1 MGTLGAVEQFL
12 LKTQD
17 IWSPD
22 RSVWYSCPI
31 MLSLDRN
38 SIFLISLCYCK
49 HIPIVICLDLKVL
62 ILNKAKIFS
71 SLWTAA
77 RRHVLSIFHYPRG
90 FTAIC
95 PLLPPPY
102 PPQFL
107 VSNLP
112 LFFTAMGN
120 CRENSEKEVNFKSL
134 FACKGILF
142 KILRIKQLFVIPQIL
157 VIGSI

>member
-1 MGTLGAVEQFL
+1 M
-12 LKTQD
+12 K
-17 IWSPD
+17 I
-22 RSVWYSCPI
+22 
-31 MLSLDRN
+31 
-38 SIFLISLCYCK
+38 
-49 HIPIVICLDLKVL
+49 L

-120 CRENSEKEVNFKSL
+120 CRENPEKEVNFESL
-134 FACKGILF
+134 CCCKNILF

-157 VIGSI
+157 VIGSILPTFTFFRVYLGGQTTTPAAFATAGGILTG